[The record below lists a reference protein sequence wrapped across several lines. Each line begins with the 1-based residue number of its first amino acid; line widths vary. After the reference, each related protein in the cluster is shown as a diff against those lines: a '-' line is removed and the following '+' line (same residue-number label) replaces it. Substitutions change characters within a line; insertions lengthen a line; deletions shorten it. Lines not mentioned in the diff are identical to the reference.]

1 MGMKSQ
7 LGMYAA
13 FAALAATNPGMGMG
27 MHEEPVYVETE
38 EDKKKRLAQAQIE
51 INKAN
56 GLTEFF
62 YGENSVWALNK
73 RTADKKAR
81 KLNYIV

>member
-7 LGMYAA
+7 LGMFAA
-13 FAALAATNPGMGMG
+13 IAALASTNPGMG

-38 EDKKKRLAQAQIE
+38 EDKKNRLAQAKIE

-56 GLTEFF
+56 GLTEFV
-62 YGENSVWALNK
+62 YGENSVWALNR

>member
-1 MGMKSQ
+1 MKSQ
-7 LGMYAA
+7 LGMFAA
-13 FAALAATNPGMGMG
+13 IAALAATNPGMGMGMG

-56 GLTEFF
+56 GLTEFC

>member
-1 MGMKSQ
+1 MKSQ
-7 LGMYAA
+7 LGMFAA
-13 FAALAATNPGMGMG
+13 IAALAATNPGMGMG

-38 EDKKKRLAQAQIE
+38 EDKKKRLAQAKID
-51 INKAN
+51 INRAN